1 MSEQKFGRGLA
12 LGLGAYLIWGSFPLI
27 IRMLAF
33 ASPFEVVVWR
43 IVFGFLL
50 AAVIISVMRGWVSLR
65 LVFKDRNSVIWIL
78 AATVF
83 IFINWQ
89 VYVIGVNSHQVV
101 ETALGYF
108 INPLLT
114 ILLAVVF
121 LGERLSR
128 LQWIAVAFGA
138 AAVGLLTYDYGRPPW
153 IALTL
158 AGSFGL
164 YGLAKNKLGGKVSAI
179 NSFALES
186 GALLPLALVQGW
198 VVAEVNHGLS
208 FGTVGF
214 WGSAG
219 LAFFGFMTA
228 IPLIMF
234 GAAAKHVPLRYIGFM
249 QYITPILQFTIALT
263 VFREPMPLVRW
274 AGFGLVW
281 AGLVFLSIDVV
292 RSSRVN
298 RAKTA

>member
-1 MSEQKFGRGLA
+1 MSEKRFGRGLA

-50 AAVIISVMRGWVSLR
+50 AAVIISVMRGWASIR
-65 LVFKDRNSVIWIL
+65 AVFKDRRSVIWIL
-78 AATVF
+78 AASVF
-83 IFINWQ
+83 ILINWQ

-108 INPLLT
+108 INPLVT

-121 LGERLSR
+121 LGERLNR
-128 LQWIAVAFGA
+128 LQWAAVAFGF
-138 AAVGLLTYDYGRPPW
+138 AAVALLTYDYGRPPW

-158 AGSFGL
+158 ASSFGL
-164 YGLAKNKLGGKVSAI
+164 YGLAKNKLGGVVSGL

-186 GALLPLALVQGW
+186 GFLLPLAIVQAL
-198 VVAEVNHGLS
+198 VVASLNHGLR
-208 FGTVGF
+208 FGAIGF

-219 LAFFGFMTA
+219 LVFFGFMTA

-249 QYITPILQFTIALT
+249 QYLTPVLQFTIALT
-263 VFREPMPLVRW
+263 VFGEPMPAVRW
-274 AGFGLVW
+274 VGFGLVW
-281 AGLVFLSIDVV
+281 IGLVLLSTDMI
-292 RSSRVN
+292 RTTRAN
-298 RAKTA
+298 RAKNA